1 MWDKSK
7 KCYEIRIV
15 SKIGIGEE
23 ISINYTPRSLF
34 MKNFQFRQKFLLTA
48 WGFKCTCA
56 ICLDESQNNANDDYE
71 KFAKLL
77 QEFPPELTGRDS

>member
-1 MWDKSK
+1 MWDK

-15 SKIGIGEE
+15 SKIEKGEE

-34 MKNFQFRQKFLLTA
+34 MKNFQTRQKFLLMR